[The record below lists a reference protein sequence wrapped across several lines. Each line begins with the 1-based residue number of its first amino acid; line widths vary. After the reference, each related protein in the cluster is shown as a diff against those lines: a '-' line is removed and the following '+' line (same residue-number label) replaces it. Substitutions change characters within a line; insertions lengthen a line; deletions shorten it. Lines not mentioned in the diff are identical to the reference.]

1 MFSLAWALHGK
12 VVDISPAT
20 LEHQIL
26 FTFADLELCFILNA
40 TGKKGKGDFKKMIGC
55 IKYLIHRIGVKSA
68 NYCLISFRKGKTF
81 QHVRFDL
88 NSFFKEDKD
97 LLFKR
102 LDALNPPVN
111 CSPAL
116 HDDFAQAVEAFK
128 SHAIRET
135 SKKVN
140 VGHVILQAVK
150 QCNLQSCNINFRRYH
165 GTRSHY
171 ELTRN

>member
-1 MFSLAWALHGK
+1 MEKF
-12 VVDISPAT
+12 VDISTAT

-81 QHVRFDL
+81 QHVRFDF